1 MITKVLPPQKNREIN
16 YDNKGSAARLTN
28 YFSHEAKELNE
39 DLTLYFNQERDD
51 VSQEEV
57 LAMIDRNVKG
67 LKKDDTKFVS
77 LVIAPSEGELR
88 HVNNDPEKLK
98 EYTRAVMENYAKNF
112 TLKDGRQLESK
123 DLVWSAIVHK
133 TRRFKHDDE
142 EVKEG
147 KNQRGDRKEGLQTHI
162 HIIVSTR
169 DQAQKIT
176 LNPTGKK
183 ERFNIVDWQK
193 MNAEQFSKQFAYTRQ
208 TDFHQEKPHKE
219 RGYIDQVRYF
229 EKRINWIA
237 NRYDMDER
245 TVNEIRGKAAAA
257 GYSKEF
263 YQGFNAYTRRLD
275 GIDKRY
281 QENHSKADMK
291 ADVAAEFAAWKRGES
306 TQAREPAH
314 LSVVD
319 QSMYKAQQM
328 KYIAS
333 NVFKGAADNQDKDL
347 SLNLTHKRSK
357 RNFRDFNL

>member
-1 MITKVLPPQKNREIN
+1 MITKVLPPQKNREIT

-28 YFSHEAKELNE
+28 YFAHEAKELNE
-39 DLTLYFNQERDD
+39 ELTLYFNQERDD
-51 VSQEEV
+51 VSQEEG
-57 LAMIDRNVKG
+57 LAAIDKNIKG
-67 LKKDDTKFVS
+67 LKKDDVKFVS
-77 LVIAPSEGELR
+77 LVIAPSEGELK
-88 HVNNDPEKLK
+88 HVNNDPEKLM

-112 TLKDGRQLESK
+112 TLKDGRQLQSK

-133 TRRFKHDDE
+133 TRRFKHDDD
-142 EVKEG
+142 EVKQG
-147 KNQRGDRKEGLQTHI
+147 KNQRGERKEGLQTHI

-193 MNAEQFSKQFAYTRQ
+193 MNAEQFSNQFNYTRQ
-208 TDFHQEKPHKE
+208 TDFHKEKPHKE

-229 EKRINWIA
+229 EKRINRIA
-237 NRYDMDER
+237 SRYDMDER
-245 TVNEIRGKAAAA
+245 TVNEIRSKAAAMD
-257 GYSKEF
+257 YSKEF
-263 YQGFNAYTRRLD
+263 YRGFKAYTVRLD

-281 QENHSKADMK
+281 EDNHNKAGMK
-291 ADVAAEFAAWKRGES
+291 ADVTAEFVAWRQGEP
-306 TQAREPAH
+306 TQAREATR
-314 LSVVD
+314 LSAVD
-319 QSMYKAQQM
+319 HSMYKAQQM

-347 SLNLTHKRSK
+347 LLNLTNKRSK